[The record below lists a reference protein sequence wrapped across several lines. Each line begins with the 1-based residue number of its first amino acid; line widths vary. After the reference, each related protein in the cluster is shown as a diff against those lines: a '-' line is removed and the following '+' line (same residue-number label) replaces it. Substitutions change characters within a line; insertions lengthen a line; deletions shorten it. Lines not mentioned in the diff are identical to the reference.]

1 MTGWS
6 LRPGRA
12 ADAAI
17 LVGIERRACGLLRG
31 HEAYPVFARSTLAAD
46 DHVEAAAR
54 GRLWVA
60 ESGGHAVG
68 YALYSCVDGE
78 AYLVQMDVD
87 PDHGR
92 RGMGRALLE
101 RACASAAGEGF
112 GRITLVTLRDVPWNA
127 PFYASAGFEVLEP
140 ARYTP
145 GLRATLAE
153 EHGLG
158 FPMRLRVVMQRRLGQ
173 PG

>member
-12 ADAAI
+12 ADAAT
-17 LVGIERRACGLLRG
+17 LVGIERRACELLRG
-31 HEAYPVFARSTLAAD
+31 HQAYPVFARSTLAAD

-54 GRLWVA
+54 GRLWVV
-60 ESGGHAVG
+60 ESDGWAVG

-78 AYLVQMDVD
+78 AYLAQMDVD

-101 RACASAAGEGF
+101 HACASATAEGF
-112 GRITLVTLRDVPWNA
+112 QRITLVTLRDVRWNA

-153 EHGLG
+153 ERGLG